1 MKKFPLALTLIL
13 LLIFFQKS
21 VGQDVITIEQAIEK
35 TLANNLQIRQ
45 SQLNERLSDENL
57 RQSKNALLPTLNGN
71 GGYNINFGRSVDP
84 STNQFNSQKFS
95 SFNGGIS
102 TGVDVFNGFQKINQ
116 IRQNKLLLDVDK
128 STTEKVKNDLILQV
142 VTSYLQI
149 LYNKDFLKAAQQQ
162 LAVARQQ
169 LTREQELLDVGNKT
183 LADLSQ
189 AKSQVATAELNVTNA
204 TNDLAISYLTLAQL
218 MDIPSATV
226 YSVSAAVLESF
237 N

>member
-1 MKKFPLALTLIL
+1 MKKFPLVLSFVFLIGFVQQSL
-13 LLIFFQKS
+13 
-21 VGQDVITIEQAIEK
+21 GQEVITVQQAVEK
-35 TLANNLQIRQ
+35 TLANNLQVKQ
-45 SQLNERLSDENL
+45 SQLSESLSDENL
-57 RQSKNALLPTLNGN
+57 KQSKNALLPTLNGN

-102 TGVDVFNGFQKINQ
+102 TGVDIFNGFQKINQ
-116 IRQNKLLLDVDK
+116 IKQNKLLLDADK
-128 STTEKVKNDLILQV
+128 TNTEKVKNDLILQV

-149 LYNKDFLKAAQQQ
+149 LYNKDFLTAAEQQ
-162 LAVARQQ
+162 LAVAKQQ
-169 LTREQELLDVGNKT
+169 LAREQELLDVGNKT

-204 TNDLAISYLTLAQL
+204 TNDLTISYITLAQL
-218 MDIPSATV
+218 MDIPSSSV
-226 YSVSAAVLESF
+226 YSVSAPVLGSF